1 MKNNASNSIL
11 TVLLVIS
18 LLLSVMFCLQ
28 YTFQAR
34 ELRRLSGQINHINM
48 YRNWVQSLAA
58 DCLQYSEK
66 APAINPILESVG
78 LKGGKTNLPAAKP
91 ATK

>member
-1 MKNNASNSIL
+1 MKSNASNFIL
-11 TVLLVIS
+11 TVLLAIS
-18 LLLSVMFCLQ
+18 LLLSVVFCLQ

-34 ELRRLSGQINHINM
+34 ELRRLSGQINHINV

-66 APAINPILESVG
+66 NTAINPILESVG
-78 LKGGKTNLPAAKP
+78 LPAGKTNLPAAKP